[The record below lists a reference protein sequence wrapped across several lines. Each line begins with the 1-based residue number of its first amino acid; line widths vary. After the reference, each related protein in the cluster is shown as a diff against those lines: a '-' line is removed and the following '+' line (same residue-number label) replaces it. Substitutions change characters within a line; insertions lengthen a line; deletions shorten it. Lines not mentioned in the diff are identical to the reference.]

1 MSMENEEYNEIFKD
15 WKTYVDSKDFLD
27 KMEAPIRRMLNK
39 HSDKRWDL
47 HPVWDKIYKITNRE
61 SGVNYYSVMIS
72 NGSEDRIMF
81 QDDSLGVTKSVMV
94 KKSEAKQIY
103 DIEVSNELDTSYT
116 PREFMNFLLEGID
129 ES

>member
-1 MSMENEEYNEIFKD
+1 
-15 WKTYVDSKDFLD
+15 
-27 KMEAPIRRMLNK
+27 
-39 HSDKRWDL
+39 
-47 HPVWDKIYKITNRE
+47 
-61 SGVNYYSVMIS
+61 MIS